1 MMYWGN
7 HMSTGDWVFS
17 IFGTL
22 IILALIVGV
31 IVWLV
36 SLSSRSD
43 TGPTAAGE
51 SARHILDRRLARG
64 GAGAPRHPR
73 PATRRRRDHSR
84 AVPAAPRRAR
94 RRSSDLRRATVAG
107 SCGRGRLT
115 PRRR

>member
-51 SARHILDRRLARG
+51 SAREILDRRLAGGEITVEQYRQLRG
-64 GAGAPRHPR
+64 ALDDAARTSDAQRSRDPAG
-73 PATRRRRDHSR
+73 
-84 AVPAAPRRAR
+84 
-94 RRSSDLRRATVAG
+94 VAG
-107 SCGRGRLT
+107 
-115 PRRR
+115 